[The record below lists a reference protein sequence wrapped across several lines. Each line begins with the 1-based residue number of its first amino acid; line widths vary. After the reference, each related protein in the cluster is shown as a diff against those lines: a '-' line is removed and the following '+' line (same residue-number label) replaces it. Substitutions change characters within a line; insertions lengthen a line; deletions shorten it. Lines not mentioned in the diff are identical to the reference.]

1 MAVSIKDK
9 KYGQQPIVPV
19 VGELFVDKLC
29 MTVNYPDSDH
39 PKIIEAFKK
48 AQKDK
53 LAGWFPST
61 TYKYGIKLLP
71 EEKENGVI
79 LQCTPFANKK
89 ASAKF
94 LRIEFNPS
102 HVDLPTLKTHLK
114 EILPG
119 GYGDIMAKGGITRI
133 DLAVDVNYIDAHDV
147 LATSL
152 NPKVKTDSL
161 ISKNGHIETRY
172 VGSMESGTFF
182 RLYDKVEEIKK
193 MNKKKAIKT
202 AVPEH
207 KILRIEYC
215 NTQCPSFQKVLALP
229 NPFLQLDVAVHRQ
242 HKPFKDDH
250 PMWPLFLTACRF
262 QGIKRALEFL
272 SKNDAE
278 LFKERLAKE
287 GMKSWWKPEQVW
299 SGVNAAIQKVTAAEG
314 YIT

>member
-9 KYGQQPIVPV
+9 KYGKQPIVPV
-19 VGELFVDKLC
+19 AGELFIDKLC
-29 MTVNYPDSDH
+29 MTVDYPASDR

-48 AQKDK
+48 AKKDH

-61 TYKYGIKLLP
+61 TYKHGIKLLP
-71 EEKENGVI
+71 EEQENGVI

-119 GYGDIMAKGGITRI
+119 GYGYIMAKGKITRI
-133 DLAVDVNYIDAHDV
+133 DLAVDVDYIDAHDV
-147 LATSL
+147 LAKSL
-152 NPKVKTDSL
+152 NPYVKVDSL
-161 ISKNGHIETRY
+161 FSKNGHVESRY
-172 VGSMESGTFF
+172 VGSMESKKFF
-182 RLYDKVEEIKK
+182 RLYDKPAEIEKK
-193 MNKKKAIKT
+193 NKKKVVKAT
-202 AVPEH
+202 VPEH
-207 KILRIEYC
+207 KILRIEYS
-215 NTQCPSFQKVLALP
+215 NSQCPSFQTVLDLP
-229 NPFLQLDVAVHRQ
+229 NPFLQLDVAVYRQ

-262 QGIKRALEFL
+262 QGVKQALGYV
-272 SKNDAE
+272 SKSEAE

-299 SGVNAAIQKVTAAEG
+299 SGVQAAIEKVTLA
-314 YIT
+314 